1 MTRPAMVTIEMLT
14 WRIMLLRTTLPHIV
28 IFMCCTFC
36 SYSSQSRHRYRR
48 RRRRLCRLIACWN
61 SFWGCCNISA
71 TANGINLNFNL
82 LPRRQLKSCPGTWNP
97 ADPVEAH
104 LQLPACY
111 FISFHLFIL
120 SYLQNNC
127 INKYFKERYAW
138 LSLPPS
144 PCIPVSGSP
153 APLRCPLRSLI
164 CCILITI
171 ARQVVHSS
179 TRQSAWQM
187 WLPVAAVAARLAD
200 CSDYLCVFLCACVQ
214 PTSCTCPT
222 LITLLISFV
231 GTSRDNL
238 SMKRWI
244 CESSSFA
251 ADMRAQGA

>member
-1 MTRPAMVTIEMLT
+1 
-14 WRIMLLRTTLPHIV
+14 
-28 IFMCCTFC
+28 MCCTFC

-48 RRRRLCRLIACWN
+48 RRRSRRRRLCRLIACWN

-97 ADPVEAH
+97 ADPVEAQ

-153 APLRCPLRSLI
+153 TPLRCPLRSLI

-200 CSDYLCVFLCACVQ
+200 CSDYLCVFLCVCVRV
-214 PTSCTCPT
+214 C
-222 LITLLISFV
+222 
-231 GTSRDNL
+231 SRRRVPVQL
-238 SMKRWI
+238 SLR
-244 CESSSFA
+244 C
-251 ADMRAQGA
+251 